1 MYATLLEGKEEVAER
16 SKAADCKS
24 VSLYSRWFE
33 SNLSH
38 IFLNTSYDKSSS
50 YYVGISPCLQ
60 LNKKPAKL
68 VLKRLSKNF
77 SPDKFLI
84 KSKSNTGHYTILK
97 TNVETTDFVLNFKR
111 LRFFPLARPH
121 TSGDTI
127 FTTSLGCIAKFL
139 NKGKSHTKKKA
150 VFLLV
155 ASLLRKILL
164 YTGLSDM
171 HLYVNR
177 IPLYFQEIL
186 NQIYTP
192 TKSLYYHPFFQQKLV
207 DESDDN
213 IKSFDFKYVSF
224 TNTKSYG
231 YIKWKKKGRL
241 KRKITKRVFSINR
254 VID

>member
-1 MYATLLEGKEEVAER
+1 VT
-16 SKAADCKS
+16 SS
-24 VSLYSRWFE
+24 
-33 SNLSH
+33 LSH
-38 IFLNTSYDKSSS
+38 LRRNLPSDK
-50 YYVGISPCLQ
+50 L
-60 LNKKPAKL
+60 L
-68 VLKRLSKNF
+68 VR
-77 SPDKFLI
+77 
-84 KSKSNTGHYTILK
+84 SKSNIGHCTVLK

-155 ASLLRKILL
+155 GSLLRKILL
-164 YTGLSDM
+164 YTGFIDM
-171 HLYVNR
+171 HLHVNR

-192 TKSLYYHPFFQQKLV
+192 TKSLYYHPFFKQKLV

-231 YIKWKKKGRL
+231 YIK
-241 KRKITKRVFSINR
+241 
-254 VID
+254 

>member
-1 MYATLLEGKEEVAER
+1 MTKRMSKSFISDDSLLR
-16 SKAADCKS
+16 
-24 VSLYSRWFE
+24 
-33 SNLSH
+33 
-38 IFLNTSYDKSSS
+38 
-50 YYVGISPCLQ
+50 
-60 LNKKPAKL
+60 
-68 VLKRLSKNF
+68 
-77 SPDKFLI
+77 
-84 KSKSNTGHYTILK
+84 SKSNVGHYTVLR

-139 NKGKSHTKKKA
+139 NKGKSHTKKKS

-224 TNTKSYG
+224 INTKSYG
-231 YIKWKKKGRL
+231 YVK
-241 KRKITKRVFSINR
+241 
-254 VID
+254 

>member
-1 MYATLLEGKEEVAER
+1 MAER

-38 IFLNTSYDKSSS
+38 ISLSTSNDKLNS
-50 YYVGISPCLQ
+50 YYIAFSPCSQ
-60 LNKKPAKL
+60 LNKKPIKIA
-68 VLKRLSKNF
+68 LKRLGKNL
-77 SPDKFLI
+77 SSNKLLT
-84 KSKSNTGHYTILK
+84 KSKPNIGHYTVLRA
-97 TNVETTDFVLNFKR
+97 NVETTDFVLNFKR
-111 LRFFPLARPH
+111 LRFFPLSRPH

-127 FTTSLGCIAKFL
+127 FTTSLGCIARFL
-139 NKGKSHTKKKA
+139 NKGKSHTKKKS

-171 HLYVNR
+171 HLYINR

-213 IKSFDFKYVSF
+213 IRSFDFKYVSF
-224 TNTKSYG
+224 INTKSYG

>member
-1 MYATLLEGKEEVAER
+1 MAER

-38 IFLNTSYDKSSS
+38 IILSA
-50 YYVGISPCLQ
+50 YYTGTMPCIQ
-60 LNKKPAKL
+60 LNKKPKELKL
-68 VLKRLSKNF
+68 SQLHSNLSFDNIVR
-77 SPDKFLI
+77 S
-84 KSKSNTGHYTILK
+84 SKSNKGYYATLK
-97 TNVETTDFVLNFKR
+97 SGVETTDFVLNFKR

-121 TSGDTI
+121 TSGETI

-164 YTGLSDM
+164 YTSLADM

-177 IPLYFQEIL
+177 TPLYFQEIL
-186 NQIYTP
+186 NQVYTP
-192 TKSLYYHPFFQQKLV
+192 TKSLYYHPFFQQKMV
-207 DESDDN
+207 DESSDN

-231 YIKWKKKGRL
+231 YVKWKKKGRL
-241 KRKITKRVFSINR
+241 KRKIAKRVFSINR

>member
-1 MYATLLEGKEEVAER
+1 MGISISTLN
-16 SKAADCKS
+16 SK
-24 VSLYSRWFE
+24 
-33 SNLSH
+33 SN
-38 IFLNTSYDKSSS
+38 S
-50 YYVGISPCLQ
+50 YYTSISPCVQ
-60 LNKKPAKL
+60 LNKKPVKFL
-68 VLKRLSKNF
+68 SKRLGKNF
-77 SPDKFLI
+77 SPDKLLAN
-84 KSKSNTGHYTILK
+84 SKSNVGHYTILR

-111 LRFFPLARPH
+111 LRFFPLAKPH

-139 NKGKSHTKKKA
+139 NKGKSHTKKKS

-213 IKSFDFKYVSF
+213 LRSFDFKYVSF

-231 YIKWKKKGRL
+231 YIK
-241 KRKITKRVFSINR
+241 
-254 VID
+254 